1 MPRLMLSDEHWSK
14 LKGMMLQENIYNKR
28 NLRMVVEGMLYR
40 LRVGCAW
47 RDLPTCFGRWN
58 SVYKKFN
65 EWSKKGKWLTLFK
78 TLTQEP
84 DTEWIF
90 IDGSYVKAHQH
101 SAGAQG
107 VEPQAI
113 GKSRAGNTTKIHLA
127 VDSYG
132 LPIEFTVTG
141 GEIHD
146 STAASELIEKLPPTT
161 AIVADKGY
169 DSGKIREQ
177 IKSKGADAV
186 IPRRSNSV
194 AGNGD
199 MNWSLYRDRHL
210 VENAFARLKQFRGL
224 ATRYDKLKRNYQS
237 TVAMAC
243 GLLWLP
249 M

>member
-1 MPRLMLSDEHWSK
+1 M
-14 LKGMMLQENIYNKR
+14 
-28 NLRMVVEGMLYR
+28 
-40 LRVGCAW
+40 
-47 RDLPTCFGRWN
+47 
-58 SVYKKFN
+58 
-65 EWSKKGKWLTLFK
+65 
-78 TLTQEP
+78 
-84 DTEWIF
+84 
-90 IDGSYVKAHQH
+90 
-101 SAGAQG
+101 
-107 VEPQAI
+107 
-113 GKSRAGNTTKIHLA
+113 
-127 VDSYG
+127 
-132 LPIEFTVTG
+132 TG

>member
-1 MPRLMLSDEHWSK
+1 MEF
-14 LKGMMLQENIYNKR
+14 GLQ
-28 NLRMVVEGMLYR
+28 
-40 LRVGCAW
+40 
-47 RDLPTCFGRWN
+47 
-58 SVYKKFN
+58 KFN